1 MIDKTRYSIL
11 NKIGKGYST
20 GEFADVFE
28 YFDDEIVWESQWSLE
43 PRVGK
48 QTVIDYYKTKGQMI
62 KQSDSKVK
70 YEIVEFTGPKPGELG
85 LNINQKFD
93 DQSNDMQ
100 IDITWTKDNKIKR
113 IDICIQTLFRYKHIP
128 KK

>member
-1 MIDKTRYSIL
+1 M
-11 NKIGKGYST
+11 
-20 GEFADVFE
+20 
-28 YFDDEIVWESQWSLE
+28 
-43 PRVGK
+43 
-48 QTVIDYYKTKGQMI
+48 IDYYKTKGQMI
-62 KQSDSKVK
+62 KKSDSKVK

-113 IDICIQTLFRYKHIP
+113 IDICIPTLFQYKHIS
-128 KK
+128 K